1 MDRWREVWADPRR
14 RRFAFAGL
22 LVADIALVELAL
34 VLSLA
39 LAYSFDPPGGPGNIF
54 WSYAVP
60 TGIVAFGLM
69 VWRRLHRIHSRYLGI
84 GDLLNITLV
93 GLGAAIVVAFCESRA
108 TVEGVATGK
117 LSVPFLFFFFSVSF
131 LALGRL
137 YQRLIAHRALHLSRL
152 GGRLKRTVVVG
163 AGNTGESMIRELMK
177 LDPPEHHVVGII
189 DPHGA
194 AVGHTIHGI
203 DVAGGLDELA
213 MVLAKKSVDEVLV
226 TEPSLSGEQ
235 LRLIFAACS
244 ELGVRVRTLPA
255 MSGFIRGGKD
265 VLPHLRDIEL
275 DDLLRRDSVKSEVSR
290 AARYISGERILITGA
305 GGSIGS
311 ELARQ
316 IVSLSPA
323 SLILMGKGEN
333 SIFEIDQELRDV
345 HGFQAT
351 PVIADVRDKDAV
363 ERALAKYN
371 PSVVFHAAA
380 HKHVTLMESVPI
392 EAVRNN
398 VFGTLNLAE
407 CAIRNGVRRFILVS
421 SDKAVNPKNV
431 MGATKRV
438 AEMVVSSLAAQC
450 ETNFSTV
457 RFGNVLGSRGSL
469 IPILK
474 GQIKHGGPVT
484 ITHQDMTRFF
494 MTIPEAVQLIVEAGA
509 IGERGEV
516 FILDMGEPVSILEL
530 ANDMIRLHGLVPGK
544 DIEIRFTGI
553 RPGEKIHEELS
564 YEAEG
569 LVPSHHEKILC
580 ASNVTC
586 LDYTSLREQLE
597 QMQRLC
603 DAGDDQAVRASLLE
617 IAWGRTFP
625 PITTGN

>member
-14 RRFAFAGL
+14 RRIAFAGI
-22 LVADIALVELAL
+22 LVADVALIQLAL
-34 VLSLA
+34 VVALA
-39 LAYSFDPPGGPGNIF
+39 LAYSFDPPGGPGKIF
-54 WSYAVP
+54 WSYSLP
-60 TGIVAFGLM
+60 TCIVSVGLL
-69 VWRRLHRIHSRYLGI
+69 VWRKLHRIHSRYLGVS
-84 GDLLNITLV
+84 DLLNIALV
-93 GLGAAIVVAFCESRA
+93 AFGTAVVVGFCESGEA
-108 TVEGVATGK
+108 LSNGAGAK
-117 LSVPFLFFFFSVSF
+117 LSVPFLFFLFATTFLSF
-131 LALGRL
+131 GRL
-137 YQRLIAHRALHLSRL
+137 YQRLVAHRALHLSRL
-152 GGRLKRTVVVG
+152 SGRLTRTLVIG
-163 AGNTGESMIRELMK
+163 AGNEADSLIRELMK
-177 LDPPEHHVVGII
+177 LDPPEHYVVGLI
-189 DPHGA
+189 DPAGNT
-194 AVGHTIHGI
+194 VGQTIHGI
-203 DVAGGLDELA
+203 EVVGGLDELA
-213 MVLAKKSVDEVLV
+213 GELASKAVDEAFVAD
-226 TEPSLSGEQ
+226 PSLGGED
-235 LRLIFAACS
+235 LRRIFTACS
-244 ELGVRVRTLPA
+244 DVGVRVRTLPA

-290 AARYISGERILITGA
+290 AARYISGERVLITGA

-333 SIFEIDQELRDV
+333 SVFEIDQELRDV

-351 PVIADVRDKDAV
+351 PVIADVRDRDSV
-363 ERALAKYN
+363 ERVMSRYN

-398 VFGTLNLAE
+398 VFGTMNLAE

-474 GQIKHGGPVT
+474 RQIKLGGPVT

-516 FILDMGEPVSILEL
+516 FILDMGEPVSILDL
-530 ANDMIRLHGLVPGK
+530 AKDMIRLHGLVPGK

-564 YEAEG
+564 YEGEG
-569 LVPSHHEKILC
+569 LVPSQHDKILC
-580 ASNVTC
+580 ASNVSSQDFEA
-586 LDYTSLREQLE
+586 LKGQLE
-597 QMQRLC
+597 ALARLC
-603 DAGDDQAVRASLLE
+603 DSGDDQAVRASLLE

-625 PITTGN
+625 PITAGN

>member
-1 MDRWREVWADPRR
+1 MDRWREVWADPKRR
-14 RRFAFAGL
+14 RIAFVGL
-22 LVADIALVELAL
+22 LLADLAL
-34 VLSLA
+34 IELGLLLALA
-39 LAYSFDPPGGPGNIF
+39 LAYSFDPPGGPGTVF
-54 WSYAVP
+54 WSYALP
-60 TGIVAFGLM
+60 TGVAGFALL
-69 VWRRLHRIHSRYLGI
+69 VWRRLHRIHARYLGI
-84 GDLLNITLV
+84 GDLLNITV
-93 GLGAAIVVAFCESRA
+93 VALGTAVVVAFCESRA
-108 TVEGVATGK
+108 ALEGLSAGK
-117 LSVPFLFFFFSVSF
+117 LSVPVLSFFFSASF
-131 LALGRL
+131 LTLGRL

-152 GGRLKRTVVVG
+152 GGRLTRTVVVG

-177 LDPPEHHVVGII
+177 LDPPEHFVVGII
-189 DPHGA
+189 DPVGT

-203 DVAGGLDELA
+203 DVLGGLDELA
-213 MVLAKKSVDEVLV
+213 MVLAKKSVDDVLV
-226 TEPSLSGEQ
+226 ADPSLSGDE
-235 LRLIFAACS
+235 LRKIFTACS
-244 ELGVRVRTLPA
+244 DVGVRVRTLPA
-255 MSGFIRGGKD
+255 MSGFIRGGKE

-323 SLILMGKGEN
+323 CLILMGKGEN
-333 SIFEIDQELRDV
+333 SVFEIDQELRDV
-345 HGFQAT
+345 HGFQAI
-351 PVIADVRDKDAV
+351 PVIADVRDRDAV
-363 ERALAKYN
+363 ERVLARYN

-494 MTIPEAVQLIVEAGA
+494 MTIPEAVQLIVKAGA

-516 FILDMGEPVSILEL
+516 FILEMGEPVSILEL
-530 ANDMIRLHGLVPGK
+530 AKDMIRLHGLVPGK

-564 YEAEG
+564 YEDEG
-569 LVPSHHEKILC
+569 LVPSGHDKILC
-580 ASNVTC
+580 AANVAC
-586 LDYTSLREQLE
+586 LDYGSLKDQLDHL
-597 QMQRLC
+597 RTLC
-603 DAGDDQAVRASLLE
+603 ESGDDQAVRASLLE

-625 PITTGN
+625 PIAAGN